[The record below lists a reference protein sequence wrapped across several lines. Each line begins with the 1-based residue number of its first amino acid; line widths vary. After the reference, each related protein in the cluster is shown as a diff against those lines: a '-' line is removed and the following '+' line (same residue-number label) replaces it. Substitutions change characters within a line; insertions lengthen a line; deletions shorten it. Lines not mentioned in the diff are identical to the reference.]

1 MDLIIVSSCIFIY
14 IFGIFILRNQEL
26 AGANLGGFVKNFDL
40 NISFF
45 DNVSLK
51 EKVFMTRQL
60 ATMLGA
66 GLAIDQAF
74 KVLAEQNPNAYLKKV
89 CASVIADLQQGQN
102 LSNAMSRFKKIF
114 DPVFVAVVRSGE
126 SSGQLDSVLEQLA
139 NQLEMSQDFTSK
151 VRSAL
156 FYPAFILV
164 TMIGI
169 ITIMMIYVIPQLKT
183 VFSANGTTLPWS
195 TAALVAV
202 SDFTVKFWWVEL
214 IGTVIIGVVL
224 FFFFRSENGGSLWDQ
239 LKIKLP
245 ILKQL
250 YVQIYMARFCRTM
263 SMLIKAG
270 LPIIETIA
278 ITSDVIQNRVYA
290 ASLKKISAQVE
301 RGIPISV
308 PMIQDK
314 YFPPL
319 VSQMI
324 MVGEQTGKM
333 EKVLGKMADF
343 YENETN
349 SLIKGIAGLIEP
361 IIIVIIGGGV
371 GFLVYSILSPIYNIA
386 GSIG

>member
-1 MDLIIVSSCIFIY
+1 M
-14 IFGIFILRNQEL
+14 
-26 AGANLGGFVKNFDL
+26 KKFDL
-40 NISFF
+40 NLSVF

-74 KVLAEQNPNAYLKKV
+74 KVLAEQNPNPYLKKV

-126 SSGQLDSVLEQLA
+126 SSGQLDSVLDQLA
-139 NQLEMSQDFTSK
+139 NQLEMSQDFSSK

-183 VFSANGTTLPWS
+183 VFTANGTDLPWT
-195 TAALVAV
+195 TAAIVAV
-202 SDFTVKFWWVEL
+202 SDFTVKFWWAEL
-214 IGTVIIGVVL
+214 VGIVVIGVVL
-224 FFFFRSENGGSLWDQ
+224 FLFFRTENGGSIWDQ

-245 ILKQL
+245 IFKQL

-319 VSQMI
+319 VSEMI

-349 SLIKGIAGLIEP
+349 ALIKGIAGLIEP
-361 IIIVIIGGGV
+361 IIIVLIGAGV
-371 GFLVYSILSPIYNIA
+371 GFLVYSILSPIYSIA
-386 GSIG
+386 STGF